1 MHKRLLTISLF
12 ATSLLTISLLNSTA
26 SLAAIY
32 QWQDENGVTH
42 YSDDG
47 QPSPTKQKKSLK
59 ILPPLTNKLS
69 IPSAPTATGNV
80 SEPTA
85 PANNT
90 QIAIV
95 SPQDQQTIRNNIGE
109 LIVAARLSQPL
120 KATEK
125 LRLLLDGEIKHQQDS
140 SVFTLLSVPLGEHQL
155 QLQLISQSGKIL
167 ALSPITTIYMHR
179 FRAK

>member
-1 MHKRLLTISLF
+1 MQKILLLLSLF
-12 ATSLLTISLLNSTA
+12 ISNAST
-26 SLAAIY
+26 AAIY

-47 QPSPTKQKKSLK
+47 QQSPKAKQKVLK
-59 ILPPLTNKLS
+59 TLPPVANKLS
-69 IPSAPTATGNV
+69 ISPTQPVNDEPAATAVSA
-80 SEPTA
+80 
-85 PANNT
+85 T
-90 QIAIV
+90 QINFV

-109 LIVAARLSQPL
+109 LIVVAHLSQPL

-125 LRLLLDGEIKHQQDS
+125 IRLLLDGEMKRQQDS

-167 ALSPITTIYMHR
+167 ASSQLTTIYMHR